1 MIICAPDEVHMLCF
15 HRSVRRAEGQFR
27 ASVLKT
33 LELWILCRR
42 VCAVGLLRERICVR
56 NFRRYDQMAR
66 GFTAKA
72 LPYMRKSS
80 DPWSIVV
87 IVLTVAL
94 FILAL
99 FVKGFTKG
107 LLVECGVL
115 LVSIKLILMA
125 KKTAVIEENLEQRLD
140 RIEKLLAEG
149 REQKS
154 G

>member
-1 MIICAPDEVHMLCF
+1 M
-15 HRSVRRAEGQFR
+15 
-27 ASVLKT
+27 
-33 LELWILCRR
+33 
-42 VCAVGLLRERICVR
+42 
-56 NFRRYDQMAR
+56 N
-66 GFTAKA
+66 
-72 LPYMRKSS
+72 KSS

-115 LVSIKLILMA
+115 MVSIKLILMA
-125 KKTAVIEENLEQRLD
+125 KKTVEIEENLERRLD
-140 RIEKLLAEG
+140 RIENLFGA
-149 REQKS
+149 RQNRRARTISS